1 MNDYKDKNFCC
12 PEERIERGKKIG
24 MDISTN
30 IISCPTL
37 LSGMSHEM
45 RTYMNSIVAFSF
57 LMNSDNFSP
66 EEKKEFSN
74 QILNSCEQLISLFD
88 NFFDSAIIDTGN
100 LKAELRPCNLD
111 TLIEELMSEIREIM
125 KRYDSKNLVLIL
137 ENHVHVKE
145 ELLIDTIRVMRVLRN
160 LFQNAVCNTKSGYIK
175 VGYRFNENELVFYVK
190 DTGNGFEKSAD
201 FLSTDNLQEALQR
214 HNDTTSAINLTV
226 AKKMVKLMGG
236 NIWVETNG
244 NSGSALFFN
253 VPVKIAEASQIKISQ
268 YTNTRIAI

>member
-1 MNDYKDKNFCC
+1 MNNFKERNFCC
-12 PEERIERGKKIG
+12 TEEKIERGNKIS

-30 IISCPTL
+30 IINCPTL

-45 RTYMNSIVAFSF
+45 RTHMNSIVAFSF
-57 LMNSDNFSP
+57 LMNSDNYSE

-88 NFFDSAIIDTGN
+88 NFFDSAIIDTGI

-125 KRYDSKNLVLIL
+125 KRHDTKNLVLIL

-145 ELLIDTIRVMRVLRN
+145 EILLDTIRVIRVLRN

-175 VGYRFNENELVFYVK
+175 VGYRLNEEELVFYVK

-201 FLSTDNLQEALQR
+201 FLSTDDLQAALQKY
-214 HNDTTSAINLTV
+214 NDTAAAINLTV

-236 NIWVETNG
+236 NIWIETNG

-253 VPVKIAEASQIKISQ
+253 VPVKIAEASQIKINQ
-268 YTNTRIAI
+268 YTNARIAI

>member
-1 MNDYKDKNFCC
+1 MNYKEKNYRC
-12 PEERIERGKKIG
+12 PEERIERGKILS
-24 MDISTN
+24 MDIAKN
-30 IISCPTL
+30 IINCPTL

-57 LMNSDNFSP
+57 LMNSNNFTD

-100 LKAELRPCNLD
+100 FKAELRPCNLNAM
-111 TLIEELMSEIREIM
+111 IEDIMSEIREIM
-125 KRYDSKNLVLIL
+125 KRNDSKNLVLIL

-145 ELLIDTIRVMRVLRN
+145 EILIDTIRVMRVLRN

-175 VGYRFNENELVFYVK
+175 IGYRFNENELIFYVK
-190 DTGNGFEKSAD
+190 DTGNGFQKSAD
-201 FLSTDNLQEALQR
+201 FLLTDDLQETLIK
-214 HNDTTSAINLTV
+214 HNDTASAINLTV

-236 NIWVETNG
+236 NIWIETNG
-244 NSGSALFFN
+244 NSGSALFFS
-253 VPVKIAEASQIKISQ
+253 VPVKTAEASQIKINQ
-268 YTNTRIAI
+268 YSGTRIAI